1 MNDEVYMMIDS
12 YIDGELSRNDE
23 DLLFEQLALNS
34 DARDYFRKVNLI
46 RNQTESLIKEFPAL
60 LEKKII
66 GGVRRNY
73 LQRYSYSTRFT
84 GIVAA
89 GISVVLLIISL
100 FLLNQLADYRNEIH
114 SAVNQMRKQNT
125 IIEALYNSF
134 PPTEVHAQ
142 YSNEIIVKPKI

>member
-1 MNDEVYMMIDS
+1 MNDEIFLMIDS

-23 DLLFEQLALNS
+23 DILFEQLALNS

-46 RNQTESLIKEFPAL
+46 RNQTECLTKEFPVM

-66 GGVRRNY
+66 SGVQRNS
-73 LQRYSYSTRFT
+73 LQRYSYSARFT

-89 GISVVLLIISL
+89 GISIFLLAITF
-100 FLLNQLADYRNEIH
+100 FLLNQVADYRNEIR
-114 SAVNQMRKQNT
+114 SAVNQMRKQST

-142 YSNEIIVKPKI
+142 YSNEIIIKPKI